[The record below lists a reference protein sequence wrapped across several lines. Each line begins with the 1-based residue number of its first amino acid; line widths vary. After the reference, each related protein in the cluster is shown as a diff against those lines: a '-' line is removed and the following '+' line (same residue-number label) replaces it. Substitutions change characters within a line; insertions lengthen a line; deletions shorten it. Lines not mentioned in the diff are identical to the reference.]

1 MNWRLA
7 LSTFVAVLLGEMGD
21 KTQIAAVSFAASSRQ
36 PLTIFAG
43 ASTALVVATVLNVF
57 IGSVLAEVL
66 PVLYLRRLG
75 GTIFIVIGIAMFC
88 EWL

>member
-1 MNWRLA
+1 MPGCTGQHISPICNRALA
-7 LSTFVAVLLGEMGD
+7 D
-21 KTQIAAVSFAASSRQ
+21 
-36 PLTIFAG
+36 
-43 ASTALVVATVLNVF
+43 
-57 IGSVLAEVL
+57 VL